1 MSESAGK
8 TILYIEDD
16 PITLMAYRTRL
27 VQQGFHV
34 VPAMDGLEAM
44 RLLTQLLPDVVILD
58 LMLPKFNGEEIL
70 KFIRA
75 NPKLAK
81 TPVILLSTN
90 SIIDA
95 KSEPVL
101 ETAHRRLIKETCTPA
116 IMLEAVHSALAST
129 N

>member
-1 MSESAGK
+1 MSESTAR

-16 PITLMAYRTRL
+16 PIILMAYRTRL
-27 VQQGFHV
+27 VQEGFQV
-34 VPAMDGLEAM
+34 VPAMDGLAAM
-44 RLLTQLLPDVVILD
+44 RLLTQLVPDVVILD

-75 NPKLAK
+75 NPKIAK

-101 ETAHRRLIKETCTPA
+101 ETAHRRLIKDTCTPA
-116 IMLEAVHSALAST
+116 IMLEAIRSALPEST
-129 N
+129 